1 MQVEN
6 TAQLRLGS
14 NDARYQRA
22 TIYSLQINVLGGSQ
36 TSKKYSTCRPGLL
49 WKSRRIHLHAQI
61 TMTQILLKEV
71 QTNTLRL

>member
-1 MQVEN
+1 MM
-6 TAQLRLGS
+6 
-14 NDARYQRA
+14 RYQRA
-22 TIYSLQINVLGGSQ
+22 TIYSLQINDLGGSQ

-71 QTNTLRL
+71 QTLSDFDVLKSGEETAKEY